1 MSDKV
6 NRPEHYRKGRVE
18 CIDAI
23 KSALGDGYRYYLQGS
38 IFKYLWRYEHKHS
51 NNPLED
57 LEKAQWY
64 LKELIKIKKGK
75 NRWSPLV
82 KKKYKKP

>member
-1 MSDKV
+1 MQKMNDKV

-23 KSALGDGYRYYLQGS
+23 KSALGVGYRHYLQGS
-38 IFKYLWRYEHKHS
+38 IFKYLWRYEHKNS

-64 LKELIKIKKGK
+64 LKELIKNIKKK
-75 NRWSPLV
+75 
-82 KKKYKKP
+82 

>member
-38 IFKYLWRYEHKHS
+38 ILNICGDTSINIAIIHWKT
-51 NNPLED
+51 
-57 LEKAQWY
+57 
-64 LKELIKIKKGK
+64 
-75 NRWSPLV
+75 
-82 KKKYKKP
+82 

>member
-1 MSDKV
+1 MKKMSDNV
-6 NRPEHYRKGRVE
+6 NRPKHYRKGSVE

-23 KSALGDGYRYYLQGS
+23 KSALGEGYEYYLQGN
-38 IFKYLWRYEHKHS
+38 IIKYVWRYKHK
-51 NNPLED
+51 NLLED

-75 NRWSPLV
+75 NR
-82 KKKYKKP
+82 